1 MILAPA
7 VLAGLAK
14 AAGWVGQDI
23 TTAVAVAMA
32 ESGGN
37 PAEHTVD
44 SDDDSWGLWQVNMKG
59 GMGPERRRAFG
70 LSSDSQLTDP
80 ATNARVAHSIQQAQG
95 WDRAFGSY
103 SSGAY
108 RKYLPQAQT
117 AAGAPLTPPSGP
129 PGSGGAS
136 AVTSGG
142 GGLAE
147 QLLGVNQTLKNIAAQ
162 ILSGGKVA
170 DALLTLLLPSNLLR
184 LFLGIVGTV
193 FIFAGVAMLGREVRN

>member
-1 MILAPA
+1 
-7 VLAGLAK
+7 
-14 AAGWVGQDI
+14 
-23 TTAVAVAMA
+23 MA

-37 PAEHTVD
+37 PASHTVD
-44 SDDDSWGLWQVNMKG
+44 SDDDSWGLWQVNMRG

-80 ATNARVAHSIQQAQG
+80 KTNARVAHAIQQSQG

-108 RKYLPQAQT
+108 RKFLPQAQA
-117 AAGAPLTPPSGP
+117 AAGAPGPVPSSPTVTPAGDSS
-129 PGSGGAS
+129 GSG
-136 AVTSGG
+136 
-142 GGLAE
+142 LLE
-147 QLLGVNQTLKNIAAQ
+147 QLLGVNQSIKRIAEA

-170 DALLTLLLPSNLLR
+170 DALLSLLLPSNMLR
-184 LFLGIVGTV
+184 LFLGIVGTI